1 MGIVRFF
8 CYLGG
13 LNLMN
18 ERRKVEL
25 LDTCDY
31 YFEERKKDGI
41 EEGIGLVL
49 DFCGFEHCLP
59 RHSFGPHVRNNYV
72 IHVVIDG
79 EGVLEFDGQKRRIGK
94 DQSFILFPGET
105 TTYWADRTNPWYYC
119 WIGFHGD
126 MADKIVE
133 SMGFTRDN
141 PIVDVHNS
149 KEAEDII
156 RQMLGT
162 KELELDGQLR
172 RYACMMTLFSELIE
186 VVSRE
191 NRDEPPLQIIS
202 YAEYAE
208 RFINNHYREKIRI
221 QDLAQHIGIS
231 RSYLVKL
238 MKQETGMSPQEY
250 LIATRMKRASEFLI
264 RTNDSIRNVADECGY
279 DDALAFSKVFKAK
292 FGINPSDYRLKYRE
306 SSGSYDEGIEDGTL

>member
-1 MGIVRFF
+1 MK
-8 CYLGG
+8 
-13 LNLMN
+13 

-31 YFEERKKDGI
+31 YFEEREKYGKV
-41 EEGIGLVL
+41 EGIGLVL
-49 DFCGFEHCLP
+49 DFCGFEHCRP
-59 RHSFGPHVRNNYV
+59 RHSFGPYARSNYV
-72 IHVVIDG
+72 IHFVLDG
-79 EGVLEFDGQKRRIGK
+79 EGVLEYEGKRKQISK
-94 DQSFILFPGET
+94 DQSFMLLAGET
-105 TTYWADRTNPWYYC
+105 TTYWADRSNPWYYC

-133 SMGFTRDN
+133 SMGFTKEN
-141 PIVDVHNS
+141 PVVEVRNI
-149 KEAEDII
+149 KKAEEII
-156 RQMLGT
+156 RRMIST

-172 RYACMMTLFSELIE
+172 RYAYMMTLFSDLIE
-186 VVSRE
+186 AVNWE
-191 NRDEPPLQIIS
+191 NSNEPQLQIIS
-202 YAEYAE
+202 YAEYAV

-250 LIATRMKRASEFLI
+250 LIDTRMKRASEMLI

-292 FGINPSDYRLKYRE
+292 FGINPSDYRLKYRGSSE
-306 SSGSYDEGIEDGTL
+306 LNDEESGSRDY